1 MLIFEL
7 TYTVAHI
14 IYLCLRNG
22 LPTLATTQEIVDDL
36 EASGFEVVDVF
47 GK

>member
-1 MLIFEL
+1 MF
-7 TYTVAHI
+7 V
-14 IYLCLRNG
+14 LRNG

-36 EASGFEVVDVF
+36 VASGFEVVDVF